1 MVFIIILEYMLMKT
15 NTYKV
20 QFMNYRNFQ
29 AYRRK
34 LKGTPYKWT
43 ESTRK
48 CVVSP
53 IKNVVDYKGSPFT
66 LGLRDKEPQ
75 DFFIGL
81 YTIEYKTE
89 LRILPA

>member
-1 MVFIIILEYMLMKT
+1 MKT
-15 NTYKV
+15 QYNLKF
-20 QFMNYRNFQ
+20 QNYRNFL
-29 AYRRK
+29 AKKRE